1 MANLVNL
8 FQIHQTRQKE
18 PKGDKQMRE
27 AVIVSTARTPIGKA
41 YRGAFNNTHGAVLG
55 AHAIKHAIDKAN
67 IDPSEVED
75 VIMGCGTPEGATGV
89 NIARQSA
96 IRAGLPVSTAGV
108 TVNRFCSSG
117 MQTIAMAAQRVI
129 VDNVPVVIGGGLES
143 ISLVQNDHANK
154 HHIHEDWI
162 LNNKPEL
169 YMSML
174 DTAEVVAK
182 RYNISREAMDEFG
195 LQSQLRTAAAQQ
207 AGLFDDEIVPLKS
220 TKLVQDKETGDIS
233 EVEVMLEQD
242 EGVRAD
248 TNKEGLA
255 NLKPVLG
262 EDKTITAGNASQLSD
277 GASACVVMDSKLAEQ
292 RNIEPL
298 GTFRGLAVS
307 GLEPDEM
314 GIGPAL
320 AVPRLLERN
329 NLKMDDIDLWELN
342 EAFAVQVLY
351 CRDKLGI
358 PNENLN
364 VNGGAIAVGH
374 PYGMSGSRLVGHALI
389 EGRRR
394 KAKFVVV
401 TMCIGGGQ
409 GAAGL
414 FEVNPAAS

>member
-1 MANLVNL
+1 
-8 FQIHQTRQKE
+8 
-18 PKGDKQMRE
+18 MRE

-55 AHAIKHAIDKAN
+55 AHAIKHAVEKVN
-67 IDPSEVED
+67 IDPAEVED

-89 NIARQSA
+89 NIARQAA
-96 IRAGLPVSTAGV
+96 IRAGLPVTTAGV

-129 VDNVPVVIGGGLES
+129 VYNVPIAIGGGLES

-174 DTAEVVAK
+174 ETAEVVAK
-182 RYNISREAMDEFG
+182 RYNISRDAMDEFG
-195 LQSQLRTAAAQQ
+195 LQSQLRTAAAQK
-207 AGLFDDEIVPLKS
+207 AGYFNDEIVPLKS
-220 TKLVQDKETGDIS
+220 TKLVQDKESGEIS

-242 EGVRAD
+242 EGVRAG
-248 TNKEGLA
+248 TNIEGLSG
-255 NLKPVLG
+255 LKAVLG

-277 GASACVVMDSKLAEQ
+277 GASACVIMDSKLAEQ

-314 GIGPAL
+314 GIGPAF

-414 FEVNPAAS
+414 FEVNPAS